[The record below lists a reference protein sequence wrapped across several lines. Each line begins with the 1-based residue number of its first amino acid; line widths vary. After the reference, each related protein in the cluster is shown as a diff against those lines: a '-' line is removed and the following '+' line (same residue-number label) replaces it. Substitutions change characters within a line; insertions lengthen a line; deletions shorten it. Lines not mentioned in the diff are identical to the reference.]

1 MSTQLMV
8 LPARN
13 FGKIRVVSVPEDYEA
28 HEAYRHLTGI
38 ISALE
43 ERGDSNWDDL
53 AEALEAE
60 GFVPLGF
67 ILGPEIG

>member
-8 LPARN
+8 LPAKN
-13 FGKIRVVSVPEDYEA
+13 FGKIRIVSVPEDYEA

-38 ISALE
+38 IGALE
-43 ERGDSNWDDL
+43 ERGESSWEEL

-60 GFVPLGF
+60 GFIPVDF